1 MRRCPQCAAEIYETV
16 DNCPLCQAELL
27 GSFAINQ
34 DLIEESVE
42 NLVVLLRS
50 VTMIRKSLR
59 LAQDTDQLMARAKI
73 REMVREDSTALTI
86 FERGVVLQHLLNIVF
101 NSRDSII
108 FSRPSGSS
116 VIIES
121 TPRSHALFQPS
132 LLFTVQVFT
141 VRPASSRS
149 DSIRSNTVKIGI
161 PSRCP
166 N

>member
-1 MRRCPQCAAEIYETV
+1 MPEERSRQEERSGREEISQPEEAKQEEAKQEEAEQESSGRVLLRRCPQCAAEIYETV

-42 NLVVLLRS
+42 NLVVLLRAEYDL
-50 VTMIRKSLR
+50 KSLR

-101 NSRDSII
+101 NSRD
-108 FSRPSGSS
+108 
-116 VIIES
+116 ED
-121 TPRSHALFQPS
+121 TL
-132 LLFTVQVFT
+132 
-141 VRPASSRS
+141 
-149 DSIRSNTVKIGI
+149 
-161 PSRCP
+161 
-166 N
+166 